1 MSGLFGSFNVAVKG
15 LNANQT
21 ALHTTGHN
29 ISNANTE
36 GFNRQRVE
44 LKADTPYT
52 YSGVGQLGT
61 GVRIQSVVRMVD
73 EFVDLQIRNEN
84 SILSQYEAQYD
95 TIGQIEMVFNAPSNT
110 GLNFAMGEMFNAWQE
125 LSKNPE
131 SLNAKSIV
139 VEKSKAFAD
148 SLNHMASRAHQLKGD
163 VVDSIG
169 KNVFDVNTLV
179 TQLNTVNEQ
188 IANIQIKGQSP
199 NDLMDTRDQI
209 LKGLSGL
216 TEISTD
222 IDKWGRATV
231 SIGEQK
237 ITSIFGENKEST
249 TNNTILSNVTSVKK
263 QVNGNDFEV
272 QIQIGGDTSNVK
284 TVTMSGEE
292 VKKFQEGTPVFVK
305 MTENG
310 SDPVIEDLTPAGI
323 KSGAIGGHMNAIKE
337 IDARVEDLSKF
348 AAGVSYAFNSVHK
361 AGASGK
367 DFFTGDSAL
376 DFKVNS
382 ELIEDENL
390 VNTGKNDLSP
400 AGDGS
405 RALAIANLRNLKI
418 DFKDISNN
426 SYDDSITNG
435 SKFTTTGSPT
445 TMEGAYADIV
455 IKVGV
460 KTEQASNM
468 VDNQTAVLSQL
479 YNRRES
485 VSGVSIDEE
494 VTNLLKFQRSY
505 EANSRVIST
514 INEML
519 DTLINR
525 TGV

>member
-29 ISNANTE
+29 ISNAKTE

-52 YSGVGQLGT
+52 FAGVGQLGT

-84 SILSQYEAQYD
+84 SILAQYEAQYD
-95 TIGQIEMVFNAPSNT
+95 TIGQIEMVFNEPSNT

-148 SLNHMASRAHQLKGD
+148 SLNHMASRANQLKGD

-169 KNVFDVNTLV
+169 KNVFDVNSLV

-199 NDLMDTRDQI
+199 NDLLDTRDQI
-209 LKGLSGL
+209 LKDLSSL
-216 TEISTD
+216 TEIRAD

-231 SIGEQK
+231 FIGKEP
-237 ITSIFGENKEST
+237 ITSIFGKNKEST
-249 TNNTILSNVTSVKK
+249 INNTILSNVTSVKK

-272 QIQIGGDTSNVK
+272 QIQIGGNSSTVK
-284 TVTMSGEE
+284 TMIVSSDE
-292 VKKFQEGTPVFVK
+292 VGMYQEGTPVFV
-305 MTENG
+305 T
-310 SDPVIEDLTPAGI
+310 TPEIDTAPYTVKPAII
-323 KSGAIGGHMNAIKE
+323 KSGAIGGHVNAIKE

-348 AAGVSYAFNSVHK
+348 AAGVSYAFNAVHQS
-361 AGASGK
+361 GVSGK
-367 DFFTGDSAL
+367 EFFTGTTAL
-376 DFKVNS
+376 DIAVNQ
-382 ELIEDENL
+382 ELLENEDL
-390 VNTGKNDLSP
+390 VNTGKSASSS

-405 RALAIANLRNLKI
+405 RALEIANLRNLKI

-445 TMEGAYADIV
+445 TMEGAYSDIV

-505 EANSRVIST
+505 EANSRVINT

>member
-44 LKADTPYT
+44 MKADTPYT
-52 YSGVGQLGT
+52 FAGVGQLGT

-84 SILSQYEAQYD
+84 SILAQYEAQYD
-95 TIGQIEMVFNAPSNT
+95 TIGQIEMVFNEPSNT

-148 SLNHMASRAHQLKGD
+148 SLNHMASRANQLKGD
-163 VVDSIG
+163 VVGSIG
-169 KNVFDVNTLV
+169 KNVFDVNSLV

-188 IANIQIKGQSP
+188 IANIQVKGQSP

-209 LKGLSGL
+209 LKGLSNL
-216 TEISTD
+216 TEISTTF
-222 IDKWGRATV
+222 DKWGRASV
-231 SIGEQK
+231 SVGDQQISK
-237 ITSIFGENKEST
+237 IFGNNLEST
-249 TNNTILSNVTSVKK
+249 ENSTILSNVSSVK
-263 QVNGNDFEV
+263 QVGDDFEV

-284 TVTMSGEE
+284 TVTMSSEE

-305 MTENG
+305 MPENG
-310 SDPVIEDLTPAGI
+310 SDPVVSDLTPAEI
-323 KSGAIGGHMNAIKE
+323 KSGAIGGHRNAIKE

-348 AAGVSYAFNSVHK
+348 AAGVSFAFNSVHN
-361 AGASGK
+361 AGVSGK

-382 ELIEDENL
+382 ELFEDENL

-405 RALAIANLRNLKI
+405 RALEIANLRNLKLNFN
-418 DFKDISNN
+418 DLSKN
-426 SYDDSITNG
+426 SYDDSIVNG
-435 SKFTTTGSPT
+435 SKFITTGSAT